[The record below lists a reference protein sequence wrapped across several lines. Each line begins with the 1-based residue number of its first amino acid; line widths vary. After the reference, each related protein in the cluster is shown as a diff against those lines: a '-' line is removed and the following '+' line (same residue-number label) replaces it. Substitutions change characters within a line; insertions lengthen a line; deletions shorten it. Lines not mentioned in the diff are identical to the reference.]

1 MRVCLR
7 ALGITKVGAVQN
19 YTVFD
24 ALQMAISPVI
34 MISAYGML
42 LLSMTNRLGRAI
54 DRARSL
60 SGGTAANRQ
69 LQVEILAGRARRIRA
84 AILAISLA
92 MFFAAFLVLV
102 LFLSIFMHLDL
113 ELAVSALFIAS
124 LLSLIASLI
133 HLIADILA
141 SLRAMET
148 ELKSHSQ

>member
-1 MRVCLR
+1 
-7 ALGITKVGAVQN
+7 VQD

-60 SGGTAANRQ
+60 SGEPASKRQ
-69 LQVEILAGRARRIRA
+69 LQVEILSRRARRIRA

-92 MFFAAFLVLV
+92 MFFAAVLVLT
-102 LFLSIFMHLDL
+102 LFLSIFMHVDL
-113 ELAVSALFIAS
+113 ELVVSALFVAS
-124 LLSLIASLI
+124 LLCLIASLVY
-133 HLIADILA
+133 LIADIFA
-141 SLRAMET
+141 SLHAMEA
-148 ELKSHSQ
+148 ELKN

>member
-7 ALGITKVGAVQN
+7 ALCATSVSAVQN

-54 DRARSL
+54 DRARLL
-60 SGGTAANRQ
+60 SGESAANRQ
-69 LQVEILAGRARRIRA
+69 LQVEILSKRARRIRA

-92 MFFAAFLVLV
+92 MFFAAVLVLT
-102 LFLSIFMHLDL
+102 LFLSIFMHVDL
-113 ELAVSALFIAS
+113 ELVVSALFVAS
-124 LLSLIASLI
+124 LLCLIISLVC
-133 HLIADILA
+133 LIADVTGA
-141 SLRAMET
+141 LRAMDA
-148 ELKSHSQ
+148 ELRG

>member
-1 MRVCLR
+1 M
-7 ALGITKVGAVQN
+7 QD

-60 SGGTAANRQ
+60 SGESASNRQ
-69 LQVEILAGRARRIRA
+69 LQVEILSRRARRIRS

-92 MFFAAFLVLV
+92 MFFAAVLVLT
-102 LFLSIFMHLDL
+102 LFLSIFMHVDL
-113 ELAVSALFIAS
+113 ELVVSALFVAS
-124 LLSLIASLI
+124 LLCLIASLVY
-133 HLIADILA
+133 LIADIFA
-141 SLRAMET
+141 SLHAMEE
-148 ELKSHSQ
+148 ELKN